1 MQMIDALNTPPGAA
15 PSLARLAYQRLGF
28 GPRPEDLPGLSSFDL
43 AAYVDAQ
50 LDAATLDDTACA
62 TYVAGLDRTDPQGL
76 SVPPPH
82 AALAELEAYRAA
94 SEAAGGWP
102 NGNLQRHL
110 WTVTYARALLSR
122 RQLSEIMVDFWTNHF
137 QTNFQSPLKYWEDH
151 HVIRQHALG
160 NFRDLLGASAKSPS
174 MLYFLSNTYSDGA
187 NPNENYARELME
199 LHTLGSYSRVPGP
212 GFLQQPNYTEAD
224 VHTAAQ
230 ILSGWTTL
238 GSPNDAYRFN
248 AGRAWPAHHWQEKQ
262 MELGAGVLFHFP
274 YGGEEQGE
282 QLLDILA
289 DHPSTAYF
297 LSFKLCRRFISD
309 FPDAFCPDAVEAGA
323 QAFLNSHG
331 DIRATVRAILLH
343 PKFATSWGQKI
354 KRPFE
359 FFVATLRALGV
370 TAMINFLPD
379 DWNDALG
386 ARFFESQIE
395 MLGQK
400 LFEFSAPT
408 GLPDVRNAW
417 WNTNQVFGRW
427 SMANALISRYFG
439 DQTATGAA
447 PANADLDAW
456 VAAPASAQQVVDR
469 LLDAF
474 IGRAI
479 DAADRSALIDYLGAG
494 NPQASITSLSPR
506 LRAIIGAVAAS
517 PYAQWR

>member
-1 MQMIDALNTPPGAA
+1 MFGSLNNPPGEA
-15 PSLARLAYQRLGF
+15 PSLARLAHNRLGF
-28 GPRPEDLPGLSSFDL
+28 GPRPADLADMANFDL
-43 AAYVDAQ
+43 VDFVDKQ
-50 LDAATLDDTACA
+50 LDFESIDDSACEEYIA
-62 TYVAGLDRTDPQGL
+62 SLDRTDPQGL
-76 SVPPPH
+76 GAPQPD
-82 AALAELEAYRAA
+82 ATLADLETYRRA
-94 SEAAGGWP
+94 SESAGGWP

-110 WTVTYARALLSR
+110 WTTTYARALLSK
-122 RQLSEIMVDFWTNHF
+122 RQLLEVVVDFWTNHL

-160 NFRDLLGASAKSPS
+160 NFRDLIGASAKSPS

-199 LHTLGSYSRVPGP
+199 LHTMGSYSRAPGA
-212 GFLQQPNYTEAD
+212 GFPQQPNYTEED

-230 ILSGWTTL
+230 ILSGWTTM
-238 GSPNDAYRFN
+238 GSPNDEYRFN
-248 AGRAWPAHHWQEKQ
+248 EGRTWPAHHWQEKRLW
-262 MELGAGVLFHFP
+262 LGNDDYYYFP

-309 FPDAFCPDAVEAGA
+309 FPDAFCPDAIEAGA
-323 QAFLNSHG
+323 QAFLATHG

-343 PKFATSWGQKI
+343 PRFAASWGQKV

-359 FFVATLRALGV
+359 FFVSTLRAMG
-370 TAMINFLPD
+370 ASEMINFLPD
-379 DWNDALG
+379 DWHDALG
-386 ARFFESQIE
+386 SRFFERQIE

-408 GLPDVRNAW
+408 GLPDVRYAW

-427 SMANALISRYFG
+427 TLANALISRYFG
-439 DQTATGAA
+439 EQTELNRA
-447 PANADLDAW
+447 PANVALDLFI
-456 VAAPASAQQVVDR
+456 AAPSTSEAVVDH
-469 LLDAF
+469 LVKAF

-479 DAADRSALIDYLGAG
+479 DSADRSALIAYLSNGDL
-494 NPQASITSLSPR
+494 QIQITSASPR
-506 LRAIIGAVAAS
+506 LRTVIGAVAAS